1 MKKQFKILSYAFFT
15 ITLLV
20 FIGCQVDDTLL
31 ETKSNTENNKGY
43 SVRKISI
50 SEMQNN
56 EKLKIP
62 LKSISKT
69 FDVNKIIKNNNI
81 TQNANSKIYSN
92 DGNITLLTD
101 NILETSTDSS
111 ATYTFILETPTDFE
125 SDFENFVVEI
135 KNNDEYNFYL
145 LKYKLNNNSIDF
157 PYSTTIQTVSNNSFN
172 IDDFNNQI
180 NGKVQA
186 IYSDGCT
193 FIFVE
198 SGCSCDGSSSW
209 TLIDYWCGGGGG
221 GGGSSSGSG
230 GSGIGGSGSGGGH
243 GGAGGGSN
251 SSNTGSGSNNGN
263 SGGPTSP
270 ISVIESV
277 ETQAQ
282 IKREKAFK
290 LQLNW
295 NQTAWLNNNEE
306 AENSIYTYLE
316 SQVTDPLATE
326 YSVESVQ
333 FVEEFIQNAIES
345 GLELDFEK
353 SSKSPANID
362 FSQIDTTTPEGQKLD
377 CIFQKLMQSQSF
389 KNLFDNT
396 FGGTQ
401 TKLNVKFEIAETLSH
416 PNAIGT
422 CQINNVS
429 NGSYTNTIKIKK
441 QILGQINGIDNSS
454 NIRIANVII
463 HELMHA
469 YLNIKMIN
477 CNQGA
482 SLPTINNLELGE
494 LIQLFYDNFNCHI
507 DVDGSPQSQH
517 DFMYNFLI
525 PSFQVIFNETRDLLI
540 SQAHIDYANGLTF
553 VNDTL
558 NIDESWNW
566 DKFFKYISLNGLHQC
581 DSFAQTTSSDPV
593 ENFFYQ
599 SYVVMENQV
608 TKTCN

>member
-1 MKKQFKILSYAFFT
+1 MKKKFKILSYAFFI

-20 FIGCQVDDTLL
+20 FIGCQVDDTIL
-31 ETKSNTENNKGY
+31 ETKSNTENTKGY

-62 LKSISKT
+62 LESLSKT
-69 FDVNKIIKNNNI
+69 FDVNKVIKNNNI

-209 TLIDYWCGGGGG
+209 TLIDYWCGGGGSG
-221 GGGSSSGSG
+221 GGGSSGSG
-230 GSGIGGSGSGGGH
+230 GSGSGGFGGGSGGGY
-243 GGAGGGSN
+243 GGGSGGGG
-251 SSNTGSGSNNGN
+251 SNTGSGSNNGN

-270 ISVIESV
+270 ISVIESA

-295 NQTAWLNNNEE
+295 TQSPWLNNNQE
-306 AENSIYTYLE
+306 AENSIYEYLE
-316 SQVTDPLATE
+316 SQVTDPLASE

-333 FVEEFIQNAIES
+333 FAEELIDYLILNPSIACDFVLSNRTVFDENQAEIEDYQL
-345 GLELDFEK
+345 G
-353 SSKSPANID
+353 
-362 FSQIDTTTPEGQKLD
+362 G
-377 CIFQKLMQSQSF
+377 
-389 KNLFDNT
+389 FDNT
-396 FGGTQ
+396 SYASFNPQTDPWPSISTVIPQNKFVGWGASGVRRNCMDYAKAQIAKVGYQISSYYASGQTFQIYTTQNGVNNTNLSNGISYLKYALSNGIPVIVGVDDAPGHPGNLDNSTDHFIVIVGMGTNSTGNYFQ
-401 TKLNVKFEIAETLSH
+401 FYD
-416 PNAIGT
+416 NASG
-422 CQINNVS
+422 NVS
-429 NGSYTNTIKIKK
+429 
-441 QILGQINGIDNSS
+441 
-454 NIRIANVII
+454 
-463 HELMHA
+463 
-469 YLNIKMIN
+469 
-477 CNQGA
+477 QGA
-482 SLPTINNLELGE
+482 SSLNLLY
-494 LIQLFYDNFNCHI
+494 YDSNTGIISGN
-507 DVDGSPQSQH
+507 SQ
-517 DFMYNFLI
+517 
-525 PSFQVIFNETRDLLI
+525 T
-540 SQAHIDYANGLTF
+540 DYAN
-553 VNDTL
+553 
-558 NIDESWNW
+558 
-566 DKFFKYISLNGLHQC
+566 
-581 DSFAQTTSSDPV
+581 
-593 ENFFYQ
+593 
-599 SYVVMENQV
+599 NQPLPY
-608 TKTCN
+608 TITMIRKSKPL

>member
-1 MKKQFKILSYAFFT
+1 MKKKFKILSYAFFI

-20 FIGCQVDDTLL
+20 FIGCQVDDTIL
-31 ETKSNTENNKGY
+31 ETKSNTENTKGY

-62 LKSISKT
+62 LESLSKT
-69 FDVNKIIKNNNI
+69 FDVNKVIKNNNI

-209 TLIDYWCGGGGG
+209 TLIDYWCGGGGSG
-221 GGGSSSGSG
+221 GGGSSGSG
-230 GSGIGGSGSGGGH
+230 GSGSGGFGGGSGGGY
-243 GGAGGGSN
+243 GGGSGGGG
-251 SSNTGSGSNNGN
+251 SNTGSGSNNGN

-282 IKREKAFK
+282 IKREKAFN
-290 LQLNW
+290 LELNW
-295 NQTAWLNNNEE
+295 TQSSWLNNNEE
-306 AENSIYTYLE
+306 AENSIYIYLE
-316 SQVTDPLATE
+316 NQVTDPLATE

-389 KNLFDNT
+389 KDLFDNT

-401 TKLNVKFEIAETLSH
+401 EKLNVKFQTQSGLT
-416 PNAIGT
+416 N
-422 CQINNVS
+422 S
-429 NGSYTNTIKIKK
+429 NGVSVNGLCSPTQTVNGNYYNTITINSD
-441 QILGQINGIDNSS
+441 ILNGLGELS
-454 NIRIANVII
+454 NIHVAKTII
-463 HELMHA
+463 HELIHA
-469 YLNIKMIN
+469 YLNIKYIN
-477 CNQGA
+477 CNLGA
-482 SLPTINNLELGE
+482 SLPTLSNTELQTLMNSFFTPFCPINGGQN
-494 LIQLFYDNFNCHI
+494 
-507 DVDGSPQSQH
+507 QH
-517 DFMYNFLI
+517 DFMFNELI
-525 PSFQVIFNETRDLLI
+525 PIFQSIFSEIRDLLI
-540 SQAHIDYANGLTF
+540 APNYVTGAENELVLDQFG
-553 VNDTL
+553 NDTGEIF
-558 NIDESWNW
+558 NWNN
-566 DKFFKYISLNGLHQC
+566 FYKYISLNGLHL
-581 DSFAQTTSSDPV
+581 SNTFIQTIDQNPIERGKYEGYNYIS
-593 ENFFYQ
+593 
-599 SYVVMENQV
+599 NQLN
-608 TKTCN
+608 KDCN

>member
-1 MKKQFKILSYAFFT
+1 MKKKFKILSYAFFI

-20 FIGCQVDDTLL
+20 FIGCQVDDTIL
-31 ETKSNTENNKGY
+31 ETKSNTENTKGY

-62 LKSISKT
+62 LESLSKT
-69 FDVNKIIKNNNI
+69 FDVNKVIKNNNI

-209 TLIDYWCGGGGG
+209 TLIDYWCGGGGSG
-221 GGGSSSGSG
+221 GGGSSGSG
-230 GSGIGGSGSGGGH
+230 GSGSGGFGGGSGGGY
-243 GGAGGGSN
+243 GGGSGGGG
-251 SSNTGSGSNNGN
+251 SNTGSGSNNGN

-282 IKREKAFK
+282 IKREKAFN
-290 LQLNW
+290 LELNW
-295 NQTAWLNNNEE
+295 TQSSWLNNNEE
-306 AENSIYTYLE
+306 AENSIYIYLE
-316 SQVTDPLATE
+316 NQVTDPLATE

-333 FVEEFIQNAIES
+333 F
-345 GLELDFEK
+345 
-353 SSKSPANID
+353 
-362 FSQIDTTTPEGQKLD
+362 
-377 CIFQKLMQSQSF
+377 
-389 KNLFDNT
+389 
-396 FGGTQ
+396 
-401 TKLNVKFEIAETLSH
+401 AE
-416 PNAIGT
+416 
-422 CQINNVS
+422 
-429 NGSYTNTIKIKK
+429 
-441 QILGQINGIDNSS
+441 
-454 NIRIANVII
+454 
-463 HELMHA
+463 
-469 YLNIKMIN
+469 
-477 CNQGA
+477 
-482 SLPTINNLELGE
+482 
-494 LIQLFYDNFNCHI
+494 
-507 DVDGSPQSQH
+507 
-517 DFMYNFLI
+517 
-525 PSFQVIFNETRDLLI
+525 
-540 SQAHIDYANGLTF
+540 
-553 VNDTL
+553 
-558 NIDESWNW
+558 
-566 DKFFKYISLNGLHQC
+566 
-581 DSFAQTTSSDPV
+581 
-593 ENFFYQ
+593 
-599 SYVVMENQV
+599 
-608 TKTCN
+608 